1 MLLCPAQIPF
11 EDQGTH
17 SLSYQECCLLKIHG
31 WKPCETGLKQIID
44 SPRLQSGMWMRA
56 QLLTWL
62 SFIFWYWV
70 AIELMLTRLCP
81 KRFWCLFR
89 TQQITLKWLLAP
101 LLVKGIDSVWQ
112 SFPIATQHL
121 LSSSCVREEAPDPL
135 GMCSARSRTHITV
148 SVLSITYWLLSDR
161 CPNCP

>member
-1 MLLCPAQIPF
+1 MHLFNIHLGIYVADAVVCCPDPLWGPRYSFSQLPGVWSA
-11 EDQGTH
+11 EDP
-17 SLSYQECCLLKIHG
+17 ELK
-31 WKPCETGLKQIID
+31 T
-44 SPRLQSGMWMRA
+44 MWDWAKADYRFPKTTVRNVNRA

-101 LLVKGIDSVWQ
+101 LLVKEILCGNLSLL
-112 SFPIATQHL
+112 L
-121 LSSSCVREEAPDPL
+121 LS
-135 GMCSARSRTHITV
+135 I
-148 SVLSITYWLLSDR
+148 YWILAVWERKLLT
-161 CPNCP
+161 P